1 MNFLFIF
8 VPVILKN
15 KIMKTIKLNFFKR
28 NHDSHEHLEMDR
40 LSIYDGFTEA
50 YDSSVD
56 NARIIQQKTF
66 SNFNLK

>member
-1 MNFLFIF
+1 
-8 VPVILKN
+8 
-15 KIMKTIKLNFFKR
+15 MKTIKLNFFKR

>member
-1 MNFLFIF
+1 
-8 VPVILKN
+8 
-15 KIMKTIKLNFFKR
+15 MKAIKLNFFKH
-28 NHDSHEHLEMDR
+28 NHDNHEHLEMER
-40 LSIYDGFTEA
+40 LSIYDGCTEA